1 MGCRCPPVETPC
13 DQPGHLKNEMADRVV
28 DKISR
33 YAPYFKDIQFRHI
46 TFGPY
51 HVSTMFGAGDFCHGL
66 SHPDR
71 TGPNRPG
78 PKRFR
83 T

>member
-1 MGCRCPPVETPC
+1 MSLSSRGNFARPTRSPEER
-13 DQPGHLKNEMADRVV
+13 DADRVV